1 MLVLVYWNVN
11 MIFDWINVKMD
22 NLLNYIFVYIVLN
35 IVFNLFD
42 MWGVWYFY
50 LSFWVIKLVIK
61 F

>member
-42 MWGVWYFY
+42 MWGVR
-50 LSFWVIKLVIK
+50 
-61 F
+61 

>member
-1 MLVLVYWNVN
+1 MLVFVYWNVN

-42 MWGVWYFY
+42 MWGVFQR
-50 LSFWVIKLVIK
+50 
-61 F
+61 

>member
-1 MLVLVYWNVN
+1 MLVFVYWNVN

-42 MWGVWYFY
+42 MWGVF
-50 LSFWVIKLVIK
+50 
-61 F
+61 

>member
-1 MLVLVYWNVN
+1 MLVFVYWNVN

-42 MWGVWYFY
+42 MWGVR
-50 LSFWVIKLVIK
+50 
-61 F
+61 